1 MFWDEPVIDRILKDV
16 EIIIGRPLEA
26 GKALVGG
33 ERGQGVAANRKF
45 DAVAACVEIAEL
57 AERIASAGRND
68 PDDFGGLSLRSSLA
82 PLGGVFEPE
91 PKAGFDLLGVGLYRA
106 DRAIDERALEIVAR
120 RRASG
125 GN

>member
-1 MFWDEPVIDRILKDV
+1 MFWDERAIDRILKDV

-33 ERGQGVAANRKF
+33 ERGQRVAANRKF
-45 DAVAACVEIAEL
+45 NAVAACVEIAEL

-82 PLGGVFEPE
+82 PLAAYSNPSPRPVS
-91 PKAGFDLLGVGLYRA
+91 VS
-106 DRAIDERALEIVAR
+106 VA
-120 RRASG
+120 
-125 GN
+125 